1 MSPKQPPNHSARNR
15 PGDPGLKNQ
24 ADAPA
29 ASPGHPDQPPPGDS
43 GLVARALD
51 FARARVLPED
61 PGGSSKAALEKGRA
75 VLDHALGTIGI
86 LEELG
91 VDEPARAAAALFG
104 SPEKIPIRD
113 VEREFGAEVALLV
126 DGMRRLRKLREIH
139 RRADGSSAGL
149 GPEEIEALRRMLL
162 AMTVDIRVVL
172 IRLAVRLQTLRD
184 HVASGVKPHLAIC
197 RETLEVLAPL
207 ANRLGLWQLKWELED
222 LSFLFVNPEVHRTLS
237 AQLEEKREE
246 REQFVASALERLRA
260 ALERAGIKAVLS
272 GRPKHL
278 YSIHSKMRSRRL
290 AFADLRDLRALR
302 VIVDRVD
309 DCFAALG
316 VVHELWQPNPEEY
329 DDYISRPKPNG
340 YRSLRTGV
348 IAEDGKPLEIQI
360 RTREMH
366 QFAEYGVA
374 SHWRYKER
382 TTGLATVKERDSA
395 VPGAQSHDERV
406 TWMRQLLAWQR
417 EVGHA
422 IGTAENLQLPQ
433 DEHVYV
439 LTPQARVVELPAG
452 ATPIDFAYSIHT
464 GLGHRCR
471 GARVDGQLVP
481 LNTALRNGQ
490 TVEVISAREG
500 AGSDGP
506 SRDWLN
512 AQLGYVCSPRARA
525 KVRQWFNALEA
536 ERDAAIGRDRIERIL
551 QREGRTA
558 IKLETLAARLG
569 YDDPAQ
575 MFLAAG
581 RDELSSRPVEEALRI
596 DSRAGARAPESAP
609 AQDPATLGVVHRTRR
624 RDAGDGVLVEGI
636 DSLLTQLAKCCR
648 PAPPDE
654 VVGFITRGRG
664 VSIHR
669 SDCPTFRQLKERSPE
684 RVIETAWAQRSSGS
698 GESGQT
704 YPVDIEVRANDR
716 QGLLRDVSDAFSRN
730 RINVVGVKTHTKD
743 DLASMRFTAEIT
755 DTSQLEQT
763 LVAVRSVAGVISA
776 ARR

>member
-1 MSPKQPPNHSARNR
+1 MSTKQPPKHGTGSR
-15 PGDPGLKNQ
+15 PGGPGPKSQ
-24 ADAPA
+24 PGAPPASA
-29 ASPGHPDQPPPGDS
+29 AHPDESQAQAA

-51 FARARVLPED
+51 FARARLLSED
-61 PGGSSKAALEKGRA
+61 AGAVNPAALAKGRA
-75 VLDHALGTIGI
+75 VLNHAMGTIGI
-86 LEELG
+86 LDGLG

-139 RRADGSSAGL
+139 RRADGTSGGL

-172 IRLAVRLQTLRD
+172 IRLAVRLQTLRE
-184 HVASGVKPHLAIC
+184 HVASGVNPDLAIC

-222 LSFLFVNPEVHRTLS
+222 LSFLFVNPEAYRTLS

-246 REQFVASALERLRA
+246 REQFVAQALERLRS
-260 ALERAGIKAVLS
+260 ALARTGIKAELS

-278 YSIHSKMRSRRL
+278 YSIHAKMRSRRL

-309 DCFAALG
+309 DCYAALG

-340 YRSLRTGV
+340 YRSLHTGV

-382 TTGLATVKERDSA
+382 TTGPIAGKGRDA
-395 VPGAQSHDERV
+395 AAPGAQSHDERV

-422 IGTAENLQLPQ
+422 IGTAENLHLPQ

-439 LTPQARVVELPAG
+439 LTPQARVVELASG

-500 AGSDGP
+500 SGSDGP

-512 AQLGYVCSPRARA
+512 PQLGYVASARARA
-525 KVRQWFNALEA
+525 KVRQWFNAQEA
-536 ERDAAIGRDRIERIL
+536 ERDAAIGRERIERIL

-558 IKLETLAARLG
+558 IKLETLSARLG

-596 DSRAGARAPESAP
+596 DNRAGERAPEAAVAAKP
-609 AQDPATLGVVHRTRR
+609 ETLGVVHRTRR
-624 RDAGDGVLVEGI
+624 RDTGDGVLVEGI

-669 SDCPTFRQLKERSPE
+669 ADCPTFLQLRERSPE
-684 RVIETAWAQRSSGS
+684 RVIETAWAQGKSGAPE
-698 GESGQT
+698 GGQT
-704 YPVDIEVRANDR
+704 YPVDIEVRASDR

-743 DLASMRFTAEIT
+743 FMASMRFTAEIT

-763 LVAVRSVAGVISA
+763 LGAVRSVPGVISA

>member
-1 MSPKQPPNHSARNR
+1 MSNKQPTKHGARSR
-15 PGDPGLKNQ
+15 PGGSGAKSRPGAPPAGGAQ
-24 ADAPA
+24 ADEPQAQA
-29 ASPGHPDQPPPGDS
+29 A
-43 GLVARALD
+43 GLVARALE
-51 FARARVLPED
+51 FARGRLLSED
-61 PGGSSKAALEKGRA
+61 ASAGNPAALAKGRA
-75 VLDHALGTIGI
+75 VLKHAQGTIGI
-86 LEELG
+86 LDGLG
-91 VDEPARAAAALFG
+91 VDEPARAVAALFG

-139 RRADGSSAGL
+139 RRADGAAGGL

-172 IRLAVRLQTLRD
+172 IRLAVRLQTLRE
-184 HVASGVKPHLAIC
+184 HVASGVKPDLAIC

-222 LSFLFVNPEVHRTLS
+222 LAFMFVNPEAYRTLS

-246 REQFVASALERLRA
+246 REQFVARALERLRL
-260 ALERAGIKAVLS
+260 ALEHAGMKAELS
-272 GRPKHL
+272 GRPKHI
-278 YSIHSKMRSRRL
+278 YSIHAKMRSRRL

-309 DCFAALG
+309 DCYAALG
-316 VVHELWQPNPEEY
+316 VVHEIWQPNPEEY

-340 YRSLRTGV
+340 YRSLHTGV

-382 TTGLATVKERDSA
+382 TTGASA
-395 VPGAQSHDERV
+395 GKGREAAAPGAQSHDERV

-422 IGTAENLQLPQ
+422 IGTAENLPLPQ

-439 LTPQARVVELPAG
+439 LTPQARVVELPTG
-452 ATPIDFAYSIHT
+452 ATPIDFAYSVHT
-464 GLGHRCR
+464 DLGHRCR

-500 AGSDGP
+500 SGSDGP

-512 AQLGYVCSPRARA
+512 PQLGFVASSRARA

-536 ERDAAIGRDRIERIL
+536 ERDAAIGRERIERIL

-558 IKLETLAARLG
+558 IRFETLAARLG

-596 DSRAGARAPESAP
+596 DSRAGGSAPEAAAAAKP
-609 AQDPATLGVVHRTRR
+609 ETLGVVHRTRR
-624 RDAGDGVLVEGI
+624 RDTGDGVLVEGI

-654 VVGFITRGRG
+654 VVGFVTRGRG

-669 SDCPTFRQLKERSPE
+669 ADCPTFVQLKERSPE
-684 RVIETAWAQRSSGS
+684 RVIETAWAQRKSGAP
-698 GESGQT
+698 ESGQT
-704 YPVDIEVRANDR
+704 YPVDIEVRASDR

-743 DLASMRFTAEIT
+743 FLASMRFTAEIT

-763 LVAVRSVAGVISA
+763 LGAVRAVPGVISA